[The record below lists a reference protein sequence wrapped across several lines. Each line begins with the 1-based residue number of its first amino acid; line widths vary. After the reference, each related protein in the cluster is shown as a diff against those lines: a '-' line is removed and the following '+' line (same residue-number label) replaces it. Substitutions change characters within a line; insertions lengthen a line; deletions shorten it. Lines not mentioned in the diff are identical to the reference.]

1 MEAAIMRSMPV
12 RFERPHSGLADSWR
26 SLVREFD
33 ERGEMR
39 VPFPLDWD
47 CTHFDS
53 LVAKLAACARGEGL
67 PEGFVPHSTFCLV
80 EGGEIVA
87 VANLRH
93 RLTDRLR
100 VEGGNIGYG
109 VRPSARR
116 RGHATEILRRTLEEA
131 RAVGLTEVLLT
142 CAKDNPGSIG
152 TILKCGGRY
161 EDEEF
166 IESRGKVVQRYWIG
180 IPAR

>member
-1 MEAAIMRSMPV
+1 MPAMPV
-12 RFERPHSGLADSWR
+12 RFERPHLALADSWR

-33 ERGEMR
+33 DRGEMR

-47 CTHFDS
+47 CTDFGD
-53 LVAKLAACARGEGL
+53 LVARLDASSRGEGL

-80 EGGEIVA
+80 DEGEVVA
-87 VANLRH
+87 VSNLRH
-93 RLTDRLR
+93 RLTERLR
-100 VEGGNIGYG
+100 AEGGNIGYG

-116 RGHATEILRRTLEEA
+116 RGHATDILRRTLEEA
-131 RAVGLTEVLLT
+131 RAVGLDEVLVT

-161 EDEEF
+161 DGEAH
-166 IESRGKVVQRYWIG
+166 IESRGKVVQRYWIR